1 MIGKSF
7 FIDRITYVYNQT
19 RAVSTDYT
27 YNSRNQLA
35 EEETK
40 GRKTRYHYD
49 ANGNLLKKSGAAA
62 EESYKYD
69 VYNRLVSC
77 QSDREGKK
85 ETYTYDAEGVRR
97 SKTTSQG
104 KEEKETLFIS
114 DTSGELSR
122 TLAESDG
129 KGELLATYGWGNTLV
144 SQTREGKTS
153 TYLYDGQGNVR
164 GLLDEKGS
172 LTDTY
177 AYNAYGE
184 LTAKTGETENHFLYT
199 GEYYDGVSGL
209 YYLRARYM
217 NPETGT
223 FTSMDTWQGNLYEP
237 VTLHKY
243 LYANANPVKYKDP
256 SGNMGSLQECNLVSA
271 ISAELYK
278 NQNVVMGMAVLNG
291 IGKSVMTG
299 LCGGD
304 AGDMTTAFLEGVAE
318 GAAMGMLFCAVAAVL
333 ATSML
338 TVMMAHTA
346 ASSVVSIVLAIY
358 SVSEGDYLNALVY
371 GAVAVAGII
380 GVYKWY
386 RMSFKID
393 IIGSKGKISVADN
406 KNYETQPQRLVQ
418 QGKTAA
424 IGKMK
429 DLNAPGKIVY
439 GEFKVADYLPDQGSP
454 KANWKQNSGIL
465 RSVIREGV
473 PIKDVSEYPMQNA
486 GFLGAERNLLE
497 MMGWAYDDGYWYLP

>member
-1 MIGKSF
+1 MVHIC
-7 FIDRITYVYNQT
+7 VYFYSI
-19 RAVSTDYT
+19 AP
-27 YNSRNQLA
+27 
-35 EEETK
+35 
-40 GRKTRYHYD
+40 
-49 ANGNLLKKSGAAA
+49 
-62 EESYKYD
+62 
-69 VYNRLVSC
+69 
-77 QSDREGKK
+77 
-85 ETYTYDAEGVRR
+85 DAEGVRR
-97 SKTTSQG
+97 SKTASEG
-104 KEEKETLFIS
+104 EEKKEILFIS

-122 TLAESDG
+122 TLAETDEE
-129 KGELLATYGWGNTLV
+129 GELLASYGWGDTLI

-164 GLLDEKGS
+164 GLLNEKGN

-184 LTAKTGETENHFLYT
+184 LTEKTGETENHYLYT

-217 NPETGT
+217 SPETGT
-223 FTSMDTWQGNLYEP
+223 FISMDTWQGDLYEP

-256 SGNMGSLQECNLVSA
+256 SGMFSLPECNIASA
-271 ISAELYK
+271 IGAELYQ
-278 NQNVVMGMAVLNG
+278 NQNVILGMSLLNG

-304 AGDMTTAFLEGVAE
+304 AGDMTEAFLEGMIE
-318 GAAMGMLFCAVAAVL
+318 GAAMGMLFCAAAAVV

-380 GVYKWY
+380 GVCRWWKVSYN
-386 RMSFKID
+386 
-393 IIGSKGKISVADN
+393 ISVTGEKGNVFFNNDTTI
-406 KNYETQPQRLVQ
+406 KGESSSTL
-418 QGKTAA
+418 
-424 IGKMK
+424 KMDLQFFSKK
-429 DLNAPGKIVY
+429 DLRQVSDAAREIGVDRI
-439 GEFKVADYLPDQGSP
+439 EFGNYIHEVKADLGM
-454 KANWKQNSGIL
+454 KANENFSYQ
-465 RSVIREGV
+465 E
-473 PIKDVSEYPMQNA
+473 
-486 GFLGAERNLLE
+486 LLE
-497 MMGWAYDDGYWYLP
+497 LAKELLSCGGN

>member
-1 MIGKSF
+1 M
-7 FIDRITYVYNQT
+7 
-19 RAVSTDYT
+19 
-27 YNSRNQLA
+27 
-35 EEETK
+35 
-40 GRKTRYHYD
+40 
-49 ANGNLLKKSGAAA
+49 
-62 EESYKYD
+62 
-69 VYNRLVSC
+69 YNRLVSY
-77 QSDREGKK
+77 QADQKGKK
-85 ETYTYDAEGVRR
+85 ENYSYDAEGVRR
-97 SKTTSQG
+97 SKTASEG
-104 KEEKETLFIS
+104 EEKKEILFIS

-122 TLAESDG
+122 TLAETDEE
-129 KGELLATYGWGNTLV
+129 GELLASYGWGDTLL

-164 GLLDEKGS
+164 GLLDEKGN

-184 LTAKTGETENHFLYT
+184 LTEKTGETENHYLYT

-217 NPETGT
+217 SPETGT
-223 FTSMDTWQGNLYEP
+223 FISMDTWQGDLYEP

-256 SGNMGSLQECNLVSA
+256 SGMFSLPECNIASA
-271 ISAELYK
+271 IGAELYQ
-278 NQNVVMGMAVLNG
+278 NQNVILGMSLLNG

-304 AGDMTTAFLEGVAE
+304 AGDMTEAFLEGMIE
-318 GAAMGMLFCAVAAVL
+318 GAAMGMLFCAAAAVL

-380 GVYKWY
+380 GVCRWWKVTCQVDYV
-386 RMSFKID
+386 
-393 IIGSKGKISVADN
+393 GEKGIARFAGLVNRLYLIHLMCILNFYLQKVT
-406 KNYETQPQRLVQ
+406 ET
-418 QGKTAA
+418 
-424 IGKMK
+424 
-429 DLNAPGKIVY
+429 DL
-439 GEFKVADYLPDQGSP
+439 
-454 KANWKQNSGIL
+454 
-465 RSVIREGV
+465 
-473 PIKDVSEYPMQNA
+473 M
-486 GFLGAERNLLE
+486 
-497 MMGWAYDDGYWYLP
+497 